1 MRIARIVLVLSMAV
15 CAVMATTGLVARYMR
30 PSVAPPGWADDYDV
44 TAIAPESIAPG
55 TVVEN
60 GPPDGWSHLIIK
72 SLPRVKPSEM
82 PRIPTKLGREYVI
95 QKVSWMF
102 TVFAA
107 DVVKEQHG
115 SHTRYRL
122 RAVGLGL
129 GTRVNGRDTV
139 LTSATAER
147 FGEPMDPIKKQT
159 LDTGYGV
166 QQQSRVV
173 VHGSSFALVDTPVT
187 FRCGDR
193 NRMVRFRYGM
203 LVDSHTG
210 RLDVFCWEIGAEGG
224 ECADLSRAVLLAPN
238 TIDRVELVVDPAGF
252 NDLGIPNELAFGVD
266 VLPPHKLEVRLPPQ
280 LNPLVGKTKFTPE
293 EAHTLEDSLRKLLP
307 K

>member
-1 MRIARIVLVLSMAV
+1 MRVVRIVLVFLMVA
-15 CAVMATTGLVARYMR
+15 CAALAAAGLAARYMR
-30 PSVAPPGWADDYDV
+30 PSVTPPSWADDYDV
-44 TAIAPESIAPG
+44 AAIAPEAIAPG

-72 SLPRVKPSEM
+72 SLPRVKPSEI
-82 PRIPTKLGREYVI
+82 PRIPTPIGRGIIVR
-95 QKVSWMF
+95 QASWMF

-107 DVVKEQHG
+107 DVVKEEHG

-129 GTRVNGRDTV
+129 GATVNDRDVV
-139 LTSATAER
+139 LTSDSAEKL
-147 FGEPMDPIKKQT
+147 GEPMDFIKKTT
-159 LDTGYGV
+159 LDTGYGI

-173 VHGSSFALVDTPVT
+173 VHGPSFALVDTPVT
-187 FRCGDR
+187 FRCGDH
-193 NRMVRFRYGM
+193 NRMVRFRYGL

-210 RLDVFCWEIGAEGG
+210 QLNVFCWQIGAEGG

-238 TIDRVELVVDPAGF
+238 TIDKAELVVDPEGF
-252 NDLGIPNELAFGVD
+252 KNDLPTELSFGVD
-266 VLPPHKLEVRLPPQ
+266 GLPPHKLEVRLPPQ